1 MLISQVTTGGYG
13 PPVASAPTGH
23 PVAVSPPATPPAAP
37 VELPAKAVQPA
48 DAAIK
53 KEQLEDAVNQANKV
67 VQTMTSDVKFTVDS
81 ETGIHVVKVIDTQT
95 DEVIRQFPSEE
106 MVDLAKS
113 LDKLRGLII
122 RQKA

>member
-13 PPVASAPTGH
+13 PPTATTPTGH
-23 PVAVSPPATPPAAP
+23 PVAVSPPTAPPAAP
-37 VELPAKAVQPA
+37 VELPAKAVQPT

-53 KEQLEDAVNQANKV
+53 KEQLEEAVNQANKV

-81 ETGIHVVKVIDTQT
+81 DTGIHVVKVIDTQT